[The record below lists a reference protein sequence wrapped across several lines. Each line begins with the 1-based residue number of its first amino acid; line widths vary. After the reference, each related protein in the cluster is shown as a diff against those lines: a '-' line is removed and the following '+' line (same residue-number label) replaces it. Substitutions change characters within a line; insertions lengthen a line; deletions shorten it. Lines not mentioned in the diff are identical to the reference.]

1 MAYTFGEGT
10 ALSPRMSFDMDAQIY
25 KGLNL
30 AAQQER
36 AKVAALAKK
45 MSDAKLTDITGSGIH
60 PLLRPAAQQNLAEG
74 TAVMLTAA
82 KSGQDPRVAGSPYEQ
97 RTKDLATDSKNLYD
111 YESASPKDYL
121 VNPNIQSYLRT
132 GSAEGIDK
140 ELEQYPEQIRGYFDP
155 RLNVRPV
162 RRRDI
167 KAELNNDYGF
177 ELNSDKYVA
186 GPTQSFAGKDF
197 QTAILNPQTQQEAAI
212 RYASDPEVQL
222 NIMADKRYKSIYDGF
237 YKQAIDQKLPEAEAS
252 SYALIETIKTQMPSK
267 PISDNR
273 PVVNMPGAEAGK
285 ISTRENEF
293 VNLARSKAGS
303 APVAAPFTLGKV
315 TNIPL
320 GTSTTIS
327 KAGLIRAFG
336 EYDPKAIGFVEAKS
350 GMLTQMPIAQKNIRV
365 YDNGKLIDEIP
376 AGDAI
381 DDRQLELIKKTGVDV
396 SAVKYKPAAVYQY
409 EVSQPDPNNPNK
421 TMQVKKYAVKTIQP
435 GALGEMFS
443 DSDRSKGVAGQY
455 FNVHQQ
461 EADRLTNEYKASI
474 QQRLEQEKQAK
485 AAQKTA
491 PAAPAAATKTP
502 AVPPAKGTTVPPAT
516 KPAQTQKTPAAP
528 KPVAPK
534 NTPSSKVDSV
544 PSNKITKGNST
555 FQIKPGAIKKK
566 SDDAALIKAA
576 TPKKDSIITPAA
588 PSATVTPAAPQVAGK
603 GGVDSPGYNAKI
615 ASIAGKLGV
624 KTDDIKQIF
633 HHESN
638 TNPKSGAGKSR
649 GPVGLLQFTET
660 TLRDEFGLT
669 RKQVLDMSAEEQ
681 LDLVDKYL
689 SKHKGKIKN
698 VYDLSLATLYPTAIT
713 RPDDFVIGSEV
724 SPQRAAEIGR
734 INRGINNGKPFTK
747 AQYKAWVKRNIKP
760 GLEVTYLN
768 SNKGNLQASNM
779 VFKRN
784 NN

>member
-1 MAYTFGEGT
+1 
-10 ALSPRMSFDMDAQIY
+10 
-25 KGLNL
+25 
-30 AAQQER
+30 
-36 AKVAALAKK
+36 
-45 MSDAKLTDITGSGIH
+45 
-60 PLLRPAAQQNLAEG
+60 
-74 TAVMLTAA
+74 
-82 KSGQDPRVAGSPYEQ
+82 
-97 RTKDLATDSKNLYD
+97 
-111 YESASPKDYL
+111 
-121 VNPNIQSYLRT
+121 
-132 GSAEGIDK
+132 
-140 ELEQYPEQIRGYFDP
+140 
-155 RLNVRPV
+155 
-162 RRRDI
+162 
-167 KAELNNDYGF
+167 
-177 ELNSDKYVA
+177 
-186 GPTQSFAGKDF
+186 
-197 QTAILNPQTQQEAAI
+197 
-212 RYASDPEVQL
+212 
-222 NIMADKRYKSIYDGF
+222 
-237 YKQAIDQKLPEAEAS
+237 
-252 SYALIETIKTQMPSK
+252 
-267 PISDNR
+267 
-273 PVVNMPGAEAGK
+273 MPGAEPGK

-327 KAGLIRAFG
+327 KAGLIKTFG

-381 DDRQLELIKKTGVDV
+381 DDEQLQLIKKTGIDV

-421 TMQVKKYAVKTIQP
+421 TMQVKKYAVKTVQP
-435 GALGEMFS
+435 GSLGEMFS

-455 FNVHQQ
+455 FNMHQQ

-485 AAQKTA
+485 AA
-491 PAAPAAATKTP
+491 TKTDKTGN
-502 AVPPAKGTTVPPAT
+502 AAKT
-516 KPAQTQKTPAAP
+516 QTQQAKTDTIPTGTSQP
-528 KPVAPK
+528 KIPQGK
-534 NTPSSKVDSV
+534 NQPQKGGGASTSKGA
-544 PSNKITKGNST
+544 ITKGNSA
-555 FQIKPGAIKKK
+555 FQINSGAIKKK
-566 SDDAALIKAA
+566 SDDATLNKVA
-576 TPKKDSIITPAA
+576 TPKKDSIVTPAA
-588 PSATVTPAAPQVAGK
+588 PATAVTPAAPQVAGK

-638 TNPKSGAGKSR
+638 TNPKSGSGKSR

-713 RPDDFVIGSEV
+713 KPDDFVIGSEV
-724 SPQRAAEIGR
+724 SPARAAEIGR

-747 AQYKAWVKRNIKP
+747 AQYKAWVKKNIKP
-760 GLEVTYLN
+760 GLEVTYMR

>member
-60 PLLRPAAQQNLAEG
+60 PLLRPAAQKNLAEG

-82 KSGQDPRVAGSPYEQ
+82 RSGQDPRVAGSPYEQ
-97 RTKDLATDSKNLYD
+97 ITKDLATDSKNLYD

-167 KAELNNDYGF
+167 KAELNDDYGF

-222 NIMADKRYKSIYDGF
+222 NIMADKRYKSVYDGF
-237 YKQAIDQKLPEAEAS
+237 YKQAIDQKMPENEAS

-381 DDRQLELIKKTGVDV
+381 DDRQLELIKKTGIDV

-485 AAQKTA
+485 AA
-491 PAAPAAATKTP
+491 TKTDNTGNVAKTQTQQAKTDTIP
-502 AVPPAKGTTVPPAT
+502 KGTSQPKIPQG
-516 KPAQTQKTPAAP
+516 KNQPQKGGGTS
-528 KPVAPK
+528 
-534 NTPSSKVDSV
+534 TSKGA
-544 PSNKITKGNST
+544 ITKGNST
-555 FQIKPGAIKKK
+555 FQINSGAIKKK
-566 SDDAALIKAA
+566 SDDATLNKVV
-576 TPKKDSIITPAA
+576 TPKKDSIVTPAA
-588 PSATVTPAAPQVAGK
+588 PATAVTPATPQVAGK

-669 RKQVLDMSAEEQ
+669 RQQVLDMSAEEQ

-713 RPDDFVIGSEV
+713 KPDDFVIGSEV
-724 SPQRAAEIGR
+724 SPARAAEIGR

-747 AQYKAWVKRNIKP
+747 AQYKAWVKKNIKP

-768 SNKGNLQASNM
+768 SNKGKLQASNM